1 MIRLADVRCIDDAL
15 DRVVLGDAMSFV
27 RSLPTSSVDTV
38 VTSPPYWQQRDY
50 GCEGQ
55 YGLEGDFLSYISV
68 LFDLFEEVKRVLKP
82 DGTAWV
88 NLGDCYNENTGG
100 YFANDKNDAPHIGKH
115 RLKTQK
121 YQKEYPRRS
130 LLLIPYRFGIKMID
144 DGDWVCR
151 NVIIW
156 KKRVVQPTT
165 AENRFTIDYEP
176 MFLFAKKPKY
186 HFNKEAVK
194 WIEEGDDLYAEVER
208 RERRAVWELDSDHQG
223 GTGHKAPYPI
233 DLARIPILSGSRP
246 GGIVLDPF
254 LGSGTTAVA
263 AKELGRHFLGCD
275 LNEEYCKKAERR
287 IALARQ
293 V

>member
-1 MIRLADVRCIDDAL
+1 MIRLADMRSIEDAL
-15 DRVVLGDAMSFV
+15 DRVVLGDASSFV
-27 RSLPTSSVDTV
+27 KQLPTSSVDTV

-55 YGLEGDFLSYISV
+55 YGLENDFHSYIQS
-68 LFDLFEEVKRVLKP
+68 LFDLFEDIKRVLKP
-82 DGTAWV
+82 DGTIWV

-100 YFANDKNDAPHIGKH
+100 YFANEKNDAPHIGRH

-130 LLLIPYRFGIKMID
+130 LLLLPYRFGIKMID
-144 DGDWVCR
+144 EGHWVCR
-151 NVIIW
+151 NVVIW
-156 KKRVVQPTT
+156 RKKVVQPTT

-186 HFNKEAVK
+186 YFDIEAVK
-194 WIEEGDDLYAEVER
+194 WIDDGDLFAEESDR
-208 RERRAVWELDSDHQG
+208 RERRAVWELDSDHHG
-223 GTGHKAPYPI
+223 GTGHRAPYPL
-233 DLARIPILSGSRP
+233 DLARIPILSGSKQ

-275 LNEEYCKKAERR
+275 LSEEYCQKAEKR
-287 IALARQ
+287 ILLAGQ
-293 V
+293 D